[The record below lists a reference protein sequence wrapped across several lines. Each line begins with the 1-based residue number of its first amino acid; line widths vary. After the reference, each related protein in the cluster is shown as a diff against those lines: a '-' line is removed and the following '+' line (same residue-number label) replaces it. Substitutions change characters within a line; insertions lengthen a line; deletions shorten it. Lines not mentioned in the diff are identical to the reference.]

1 MFDPNIAMQSMM
13 IHETM
18 RQQQNSMRQLNH
30 MLEQENQ
37 RSNHSVKG
45 KRNFTVFTMKTKD
58 KEKELR
64 EIFYGDK

>member
-18 RQQQNSMRQLNH
+18 RQQQNSMRKLNH

-37 RSNHSVKG
+37 RMLRQQQMARMQQSQ
-45 KRNFTVFTMKTKD
+45 R
-58 KEKELR
+58 EREEELYR
-64 EIFYGDK
+64 IYYEDER